1 MRSMRR
7 VVPGAR
13 TAALAGSKARGGS
26 PCANTNVGANVAE
39 TKPKATQ
46 SFFTDCFMVEKS
58 LPRDLRPK
66 IPLIDLTTSLVDS
79 LDEEAKT

>member
-1 MRSMRR
+1 
-7 VVPGAR
+7 
-13 TAALAGSKARGGS
+13 
-26 PCANTNVGANVAE
+26 VGANVAE